1 MNALR
6 IAYLRQ
12 RVNYISNI
20 ARKRAYTNTI
30 VQALNLTVV
39 FQCPPER
46 WQGFFGFVTSFA
58 CPKEV
63 TKKRAKK
70 TMLPRTGRP
79 HPRRFFKPTHKE
91 D

>member
-12 RVNYISNI
+12 RANYLSNI

-39 FQCPPER
+39 FQCPPDVVAEIFCR
-46 WQGFFGFVTSFA
+46 LA
-58 CPKEV
+58 DANC
-63 TKKRAKK
+63 
-70 TMLPRTGRP
+70 
-79 HPRRFFKPTHKE
+79 
-91 D
+91 